1 MFIKQ
6 KRAAS
11 ADVKIVNFFLEV
23 NKDMKKY
30 QILKNDGDE

>member
-23 NKDMKKY
+23 NKDMKRY
-30 QILKNDGDE
+30 QINKDDEE